1 MICQTPPSCSDTE
14 LIGIPF
20 YSMLIDLMNTESGR
34 CFFSIPEVNA
44 HLKLIFDTYG
54 EMLDSPLSLKHMNG
68 EENGWLSPS
77 ALKRVEYS

>member
-1 MICQTPPSCSDTE
+1 
-14 LIGIPF
+14 
-20 YSMLIDLMNTESGR
+20 MLIDLMNTESGR

-68 EENGWLSPS
+68 EESGWLSPS
-77 ALKRVEYS
+77 EGEIPTRMGQLMLNFFYPL